1 MENIMKR
8 HNGRIIAVLTLYN
21 MDLSKL
27 TDIETLNVLN
37 DIIMMEAE
45 EEYPVEIDNLYAHK
59 IVDGVVNNLNAVD
72 AIIIKSLVKYTID
85 RLSYVDRALIR
96 VATYEMKFL
105 GVDPKIAI
113 NEAVE
118 ITKEYSAVE
127 KLAKDG
133 IEKVLHFYH
142 SNSYSGKKKLEGYEK
157 GIEDFHLEKEESLRQ
172 FYGASLQEI
181 PKMAEYLLG
190 LWERI
195 RL

>member
-1 MENIMKR
+1 MKR
-8 HNGRIIAVLTLYN
+8 HNGRIVAVLTLYN

-96 VATYEMKFL
+96 VATY
-105 GVDPKIAI
+105 
-113 NEAVE
+113 
-118 ITKEYSAVE
+118 
-127 KLAKDG
+127 
-133 IEKVLHFYH
+133 
-142 SNSYSGKKKLEGYEK
+142 
-157 GIEDFHLEKEESLRQ
+157 
-172 FYGASLQEI
+172 
-181 PKMAEYLLG
+181 
-190 LWERI
+190 
-195 RL
+195 

>member
-72 AIIIKSLVKYTID
+72 TIIIKSLVKYTID

-127 KLAKDG
+127 NDLQVKFNNKLLDNIAKV
-133 IEKVLHFYH
+133 I
-142 SNSYSGKKKLEGYEK
+142 YE
-157 GIEDFHLEKEESLRQ
+157 Q
-172 FYGASLQEI
+172 
-181 PKMAEYLLG
+181 
-190 LWERI
+190 
-195 RL
+195 

>member
-1 MENIMKR
+1 MKR
-8 HNGRIIAVLTLYN
+8 HNGRIIAVLALYN

-27 TDIETLNVLN
+27 TTTETLQALN
-37 DIIMMEAE
+37 DIIMLENE
-45 EEYPVEIDNLYAHK
+45 EEYPVEIDALYAHK
-59 IVDGVVNNLNAVD
+59 VVEGVVNNLNIID

-127 KLAKDG
+127 NDLQVKFNNKLLDNIAKV
-133 IEKVLHFYH
+133 I
-142 SNSYSGKKKLEGYEK
+142 YE
-157 GIEDFHLEKEESLRQ
+157 Q
-172 FYGASLQEI
+172 
-181 PKMAEYLLG
+181 
-190 LWERI
+190 
-195 RL
+195 